1 MMRSNR
7 RAAMVLLVEDSPAD
21 QVATQRAFKK
31 SRLLND
37 LHIVDD
43 GEQALDFLY
52 HRGEY
57 APPKNQ
63 PRPDLILLDLNLPRV
78 DGRQV
83 LATIKQDDELKTIP
97 VVVLTT
103 SAAEED
109 VVRSYGL
116 GVNSFVT
123 KPVNMQSFV
132 DTIQTLHSYW
142 FQIVVLPP
150 NGQ

>member
-1 MMRSNR
+1 MTNANR
-7 RAAMVLLVEDSPAD
+7 RPAVVLLVEDSPAD
-21 QVATQRAFKK
+21 QIATERAFKK

-37 LHIVDD
+37 LYIVED

-52 HRGEY
+52 HREKY
-57 APPKNQ
+57 SNPEDSPK
-63 PRPDLILLDLNLPRV
+63 PDLILLDLNLPRV
-78 DGRQV
+78 DGRRV
-83 LATIKQDDELKTIP
+83 LATIKEDEDLRIIP

-103 SAAEED
+103 SSEEED

-123 KPVNMQSFV
+123 KPVNMQSFL
-132 DTIQTLHSYW
+132 DTIQTLQSYW

-150 NGQ
+150 NNH